1 METIGFKG
9 FDWDCFS
16 AGDTRLMMVR
26 SIREYNIRTCPYSIT
41 TIPPTPILGLAG
53 CWRGESLVFCVST
66 GGKRSNDF
74 ERLRI
79 QWWRCQTMQ
88 FPQMAAN
95 WFRQSILLPLE
106 FSVSFGGMIDGEMG
120 MPTEVEDYLFDL
132 RGYLV
137 IEGAVEAELVAELN
151 AIVDAYED
159 MEAGEWRGW
168 VYRSTLVPEMKHL
181 HQVFEMGEAFERLI
195 DHPAWIERVNRFVGG
210 DDGLFIDESFI
221 DIRNK
226 STATRLH
233 SGAHKRRIRTQFRYH
248 NGQFRCG
255 QINILLALTDMGPG
269 DGATM
274 VIPGSHK
281 SNIIHPAFER
291 RGGNLGM
298 GAKVGEAQKRRGLEE
313 VEGAVEVHYKAG
325 DALLFVDCMAHG
337 SATRINEGERRIVVI
352 RYGPHWGFDR
362 YGYQPSPELISRLTP
377 ERRRIVQPLSPKM
390 PPCQPSIYQ

>member
-1 METIGFKG
+1 
-9 FDWDCFS
+9 
-16 AGDTRLMMVR
+16 
-26 SIREYNIRTCPYSIT
+26 
-41 TIPPTPILGLAG
+41 
-53 CWRGESLVFCVST
+53 
-66 GGKRSNDF
+66 
-74 ERLRI
+74 
-79 QWWRCQTMQ
+79 
-88 FPQMAAN
+88 
-95 WFRQSILLPLE
+95 
-106 FSVSFGGMIDGEMG
+106 MG
-120 MPTEVEDYLFDL
+120 VPTEIEKYLFDL

-137 IEGAVEAELVAELN
+137 LKGAVRADQVKELN
-151 AIVDAYED
+151 AIVDTYED
-159 MEAGEWRGW
+159 MRPGEWRGW

-181 HQVFEMGEAFERLI
+181 HQVFEMGEPFEELI
-195 DHPAWIERVNRFVGG
+195 DHPDWIERVSRFVGG

-226 STATRLH
+226 RTATRLH

-255 QINILLALTDMGPG
+255 QINILLALTDMGPD

-291 RGGNLGM
+291 GRDYLGM
-298 GAKVGEAQKRRGLEE
+298 RAKGGQSRKRRGLEE
-313 VEGAVEVHYKAG
+313 VEGAVEVHCKAG

-337 SATRINEGERRIVVI
+337 SATRRNEGERRIVVI

-362 YGYQPSPELISRLTP
+362 YGYQPSPELIARLTS

-390 PPCQPSIYQ
+390 PPSQPSIYQ